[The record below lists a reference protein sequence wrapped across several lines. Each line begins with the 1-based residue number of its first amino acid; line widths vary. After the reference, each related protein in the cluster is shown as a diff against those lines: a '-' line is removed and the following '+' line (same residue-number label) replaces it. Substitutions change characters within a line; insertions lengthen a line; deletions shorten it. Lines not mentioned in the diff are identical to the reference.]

1 MLMPQ
6 VKPALYVHSI
16 KKLEVTNN
24 WHKQQQQQ
32 RKISNELPVLDWVLL
47 ATRRDNSIDVK
58 AVFMIINR
66 ISLILRY
73 HQVSKALADNR
84 IEGQIRSWD

>member
-32 RKISNELPVLDWVLL
+32 RKISNELPVLDWVPLS
-47 ATRRDNSIDVK
+47 TRRDNSIDVK

-66 ISLILRY
+66 ISLILQY
-73 HQVSKALADNR
+73 HQVSKALADK
-84 IEGQIRSWD
+84 E